1 MERSNR
7 ENYEKGP
14 NTIKQKK
21 QAFENLVKEYL
32 ESNPII
38 RNGRKQNE
46 LEIRFGTNHKLA
58 KPISKI
64 DYDNVVK
71 QLYSCGFLPENADGL
86 QILRIIP
93 ESIDPRTGK
102 AKMQIRAEIVGTDLI
117 QEYCRSNSIQSVINM
132 PSTLFNKIKFTKK
145 MTAIDKA
152 GAFLQKV
159 DMDDFNFRVSYQTEQ
174 DFHIQTDIARN
185 IISKWVDSKKIFRSL
200 NRVRFYHPD
209 LPIFADL
216 SIVKSSATTRNYV
229 PIPQYSIQDA
239 GVFNNV
245 EKYEIELEVDN
256 TKVGVGTEF
265 NSVKSLMGALRKC
278 IRIVLS
284 GLQGTKFPI
293 SYQEQADV
301 LQEYMAVVRGDL
313 LEADDESKKGEDKK
327 TTREIMKELK
337 ENPRKIFPSDFIGP
351 SSFTLQLENVVPNA
365 QNTTTVP
372 NIREHYTVTD
382 KADGER
388 RLLYVSET
396 GNIYLIDTNMN
407 VIYTGT
413 RTTEKT
419 LFYSVVDGEHI
430 KHDRNGQYINLFA
443 AFDLYY
449 VNKKSIREFPFY
461 PEVPEPVEESK
472 DDDEDKPEEP
482 VTRFR
487 LPLLNQFIELLKPTS
502 LFEALEKGE
511 VTPIVPK
518 NSADFMV
525 KCKQFQATAPMRSIF
540 ECCSDI
546 LSKVQDQTYEY
557 TTDGLIFTP
566 SNLAVGGTVPDGPA
580 SDLYKITWSHS
591 FKWKPPEFN
600 TIDFLVTMKKDKTGK
615 DEIHHIYQDG
625 VDLQGVQQ
633 VLQYKTMVLHVGF
646 NPKKDGFINPFQDV
660 LNDSIVLLK
669 DQKEED
675 KRYKPVPFVPS
686 EPYDPTA
693 CFANIMLKEEGSNLL
708 MVTEEGEYFEDD
720 MIVEFK
726 YVMENEAGW
735 RWVPIR
741 VRYDKT
747 AQLRSKKNNFGN
759 AYQVANNNWYSIHH
773 PVTQDMISSGE
784 GIPERTVDED
794 VYYNKSNAETN
805 TQSLR
810 DFHNLFVK
818 KHLIV
823 GAANRGDTLI
833 DFAVGKAGD
842 LRKWVDSHLSFVFGV
857 DYSKDNIINQS
868 DGACVRYL
876 KEAQK
881 NSDIPKALFVQG
893 DSGLNI
899 RNGQACSTD
908 KEKQIVRAVF
918 GQGPKDITELGKG
931 VYQKYGVGEL
941 GFNISSCQFALH
953 YFFKNP
959 TSFHNFLRNVSE
971 CTKIGG
977 HFIGTCYDGETVF
990 KLLKSSRKDD
1000 GVTIMKGGRK
1010 IYEIIKKYDQ
1020 TGFPD
1025 DEMSLGYPIHVYQES
1040 INQYIQEYLVN
1051 FPYFIRIME
1060 DYGFV
1065 LATKDEAKHMGLPGS
1080 TPMFSELFTFMENEV
1095 KRDSNKQANY
1105 RSAVFM
1111 SPEEKRISFMNRCF
1125 VFKKVRSVDAK
1136 KMMETLLKE
1145 DEFKDRNSEENL
1157 KEVEEMVRE
1166 QSDEPIAKKRRLV
1179 LKKPA
1184 VVAPPSTAVEPP
1196 PPPPPQGPLFTGEKI
1211 ILTPS
1216 RILNARGNVAFATG
1230 NAH

>member
-1 MERSNR
+1 MEKSNPSSPSPVI
-7 ENYEKGP
+7 NK
-14 NTIKQKK
+14 TIKQKK
-21 QAFENLVKEYL
+21 QAFENVVKEYL
-32 ESNPII
+32 ESNPVI
-38 RNGRKQNE
+38 RNARRQNE

-58 KPISKI
+58 KPITKI

-71 QLYSCGFLPENADGL
+71 QLYSCGFLPENVDGL

-93 ESIDPRTGK
+93 ETIDTRTGK
-102 AKMQIRAEIVGTDLI
+102 SKMQIRAEIVGTDLI
-117 QEYCRSNSIQSVINM
+117 QEYCRTNSIQNVINM

-145 MTAIDKA
+145 MTAIDKS
-152 GAFLQKV
+152 GAFIQRV
-159 DMDDFNFRVSYQTEQ
+159 DMDDFNFRVSFQTEQ
-174 DFHIQTDIARN
+174 DFHTQTDIARN
-185 IISKWVDSKKIFRSL
+185 IITRWMDSKKIFRSM

-216 SIVKSSATTRNYV
+216 SIVKSSATTSNHS
-229 PIPQYSIQDA
+229 PIPQYSIQDG
-239 GVFNNV
+239 GVFENV

-256 TKVGVGTEF
+256 SKVGVGTDF
-265 NSVKSLMGALRKC
+265 STVKSLMNAFRKC
-278 IRIVLS
+278 IRTVLS
-284 GLQGTKFPI
+284 GLQGTRFPV

-301 LQEYMAVVRGDL
+301 LQEYMAVVHGDL
-313 LEADDESKKGEDKK
+313 LKKEDDKDKRTAKEILDEIKK
-327 TTREIMKELK
+327 
-337 ENPRKIFPSDFIGP
+337 NPRRVFSSDFIGP
-351 SSFTLQLENVVPNA
+351 SSFTLQLENIVIPSETHTA
-365 QNTTTVP
+365 P
-372 NIREHYTVTD
+372 NICQNYTVTD

-388 RLLYVSET
+388 RLLYVSEN

-419 LFYSVVDGEHI
+419 LFYSLLDGEHI

-449 VNKKSIREFPFY
+449 VNKKSVREFAFY
-461 PEVPEPVEESK
+461 P
-472 DDDEDKPEEP
+472 PEEP
-482 VTRFR
+482 VEKGEEKEEGKEKEGKEKEGEPITKYR
-487 LPLLNQFIELLKPTS
+487 LPLLHQFVELLKPTS

-518 NSADFMV
+518 HSANFMI
-525 KCKQFQATAPMRSIF
+525 KCKKFHATSSGRTIF
-540 ECCSDI
+540 EGCSEI
-546 LSKVQDQTYEY
+546 LSNIQDGTYEY
-557 TTDGLIFTP
+557 NTDGLIFTP
-566 SNLAVGGTVPDGPA
+566 TNLAVGGTKEGGPA
-580 SDLYKITWSHS
+580 SDLYKITWTHS

-625 VDLQGVQQ
+625 RDLQTVQQ

-660 LNDSIVLLK
+660 LNDNVVLLK

-675 KRYKPVPFVPS
+675 KKYKPVPFVPS

-693 CFANIMLKEEGSNLL
+693 CFANIMLKDDTML
-708 MVTEEGEYFEDD
+708 TEEGEYFEED

-726 YVMENEAGW
+726 YVMENGDGW

-759 AYQVANNNWYSIHH
+759 AYQVANSNWYSIHH
-773 PVTQDMISSGE
+773 PITDKMISTGQD
-784 GIPERTVDED
+784 IPERTMDED
-794 VYYNKSNAETN
+794 VYYNKSTDVTS

-818 KHLIV
+818 KNLIMGV
-823 GAANRGDTLI
+823 AHRGDTLI

-842 LRKWVDSHLSFVFGV
+842 LRKWVDSHLAFVFGI
-857 DYSKDNIINQS
+857 DYSKDNIMNQS

-881 NSDIPKALFVQG
+881 SVKMPKGLFVQG
-893 DSGLNI
+893 DSGINI
-899 RNGQACSTD
+899 RSGQAFSTEKD
-908 KEKQIVRAVF
+908 KQVARAVF
-918 GQGPKDITELGKG
+918 GQGAKDITELGKG
-931 VYQKYGVGEL
+931 VYQQYGVGEL
-941 GFNISSCQFALH
+941 GFNVASCQFALH
-953 YFFKNP
+953 YFFKNQR
-959 TSFHNFLRNVSE
+959 TFCQFLRNVSE
-971 CTKIGG
+971 CTKLGG

-990 KLLKSSRKDD
+990 KLLKSSKKDD
-1000 GVTIMKGGRK
+1000 GVTIMKGDRK
-1010 IYEIIKKYDQ
+1010 IYEVIKKYDE

-1025 DEMSLGYPIHVYQES
+1025 DDMSLGYPIHVFQES

-1060 DYGFV
+1060 DFGFV
-1065 LATKDEAKHMGLPGS
+1065 LATKDEARHMGLPDGS
-1080 TPMFSELFTFMENEV
+1080 AMFSELFTIMEDEI

-1111 SPEEKRISFMNRCF
+1111 SPEEKRISFMNRYF

-1136 KMMETLLKE
+1136 KMMEMLLKE
-1145 DEFKDRNSEENL
+1145 EEFKDRNSAETL
-1157 KEVEEMVRE
+1157 KEVEEMVKERAE
-1166 QSDEPIAKKRRLV
+1166 VEAPIVKKRRLV
-1179 LKKPA
+1179 LKKPLPVPLPA
-1184 VVAPPSTAVEPP
+1184 AEPLPVAPEPLP
-1196 PPPPPQGPLFTGEKI
+1196 ISEVILSAPKFTGETMTIK
-1211 ILTPS
+1211 
-1216 RILNARGNVAFATG
+1216 RRK
-1230 NAH
+1230 

>member
-1 MERSNR
+1 MEKSKSFLP
-7 ENYEKGP
+7 ENVK
-14 NTIKQKK
+14 TIKQKK

-38 RNGRKQNE
+38 KNNHKQNE
-46 LEIRFGTNHKLA
+46 FEIRFGTNSKLA
-58 KPISKI
+58 KPLTKI

-71 QLYSCGFLPENADGL
+71 QLYSCGFLPENNDGL

-93 ESIDPRTGK
+93 ETIDTRTGK
-102 AKMQIRAEIVGTDLI
+102 SKMQIRAEIVGTDLI
-117 QEYCRSNSIQSVINM
+117 QEYCRTNSIQSVINM

-145 MTAIDKA
+145 MTANDKS
-152 GAFLQKV
+152 GGFLQRV

-174 DFHIQTDIARN
+174 DFHIQTEIARN
-185 IISKWVDSKKIFRSL
+185 IISRWTDSKKIFRSM
-200 NRVRFYHPD
+200 NRVRLYHPD

-216 SIVKSSATTRNYV
+216 SIVKSSASTHNYI
-229 PIPQYSIQDA
+229 PLPQYSIQDA
-239 GVFNNV
+239 GVFDNV
-245 EKYEIELEVDN
+245 EKYEIELEIDN
-256 TKVGVGTEF
+256 TRVGSGTEYGT
-265 NSVKSLMGALRKC
+265 VETLMTALRKC
-278 IRIVLS
+278 IRMVLS
-284 GLQGTKFPI
+284 GLQGTKYPI
-293 SYQEQADV
+293 SYQEQSDI
-301 LQEYMAVVRGDL
+301 LQEYMAVVHGDL
-313 LEADDESKKGEDKK
+313 LNADDDKKGKK
-327 TTREIMKELK
+327 STKEIMDEIKK
-337 ENPRKIFPSDFIGP
+337 NPRRIFPSDFIGP
-351 SSFTLQLENVVPNA
+351 SSYTLQLENVVP
-365 QNTTTVP
+365 QNKMSTAP
-372 NIREHYTVTD
+372 NIREQYTVTD

-388 RLLYVSET
+388 RILYVSEN

-419 LFYSVVDGEHI
+419 LFYSVLDGEHI

-449 VNKKSIREFPFY
+449 VNKKSIRDFAFY
-461 PEVPEPVEESK
+461 PASTLPTAPKEEGEEGEIYEPIIK
-472 DDDEDKPEEP
+472 Y
-482 VTRFR
+482 R
-487 LPLLNQFIELLKPTS
+487 LPLLNQFVELLKPNS

-511 VTPIVPK
+511 VTPNLPK
-518 NSADFMV
+518 HSAGFMV
-525 KCKQFQATAPMRSIF
+525 KCKNFQATGLGRSIF

-546 LSKVQDQTYEY
+546 LSNVQDSTYEY

-566 SNLAVGGTVPDGPA
+566 SNLAVGGSKEGGPA
-580 SDLYKITWSHS
+580 SDLYKITWTHS
-591 FKWKPPEFN
+591 FKWKPPEYN

-625 VDLQGVQQ
+625 RDLQSIKEI
-633 VLQYKTMVLHVGF
+633 LQYKTMVLHVGF

-660 LNDSIVLLK
+660 LNDNVVSLK

-675 KRYKPVPFVPS
+675 KKYKPVPFVPS

-693 CFANIMLKEEGSNLL
+693 CFANIMLKEDGSKLL
-708 MVTEEGEYFEDD
+708 MMTEEGEYFEDD

-726 YVMENEAGW
+726 YVTENADGW

-773 PVTQDMISSGE
+773 PITNGMITSGE
-784 GIPERTVDED
+784 GIPERTIDED
-794 VYYNKSNAETN
+794 VYYNKSNSETN

-810 DFHNLFVK
+810 DFHNLYVK

-823 GAANRGDTLI
+823 GVANRGDTLI

-842 LRKWVDSHLSFVFGV
+842 LRKWIDSHMSFVFGI

-881 NSDIPKALFVQG
+881 NSDVPKSLFVQG

-899 RNGQACSTD
+899 RSGNAFTTE
-908 KEKQIVRAVF
+908 KEKQVARAVF

-931 VYQKYGVGEL
+931 VYNHYGIGEL
-941 GFNISSCQFALH
+941 GFNIASCQFALH

-959 TSFHNFLRNVSE
+959 TTFHQFLRNLAE
-971 CTKIGG
+971 CTKLGG

-1010 IYEIIKKYDQ
+1010 IYEVIKKYDQ
-1020 TGFPD
+1020 SGFPD
-1025 DEMSLGYPIHVYQES
+1025 DDMSLGYPIHVYQES

-1065 LATKDEAKHMGLPGS
+1065 LATKDEARHMGLPDGS
-1080 TPMFSELFTFMENEV
+1080 AMFSELFNLMEGEV

-1125 VFKKVRSVDAK
+1125 IFKKVRSVDAK
-1136 KMMETLLKE
+1136 KMMETLLKGE
-1145 DEFKDRNSEENL
+1145 EFKDRNSEETLN
-1157 KEVEEMVRE
+1157 EVEKMVQE
-1166 QSDEPIAKKRRLV
+1166 QAELEQPIVKKRRLV

-1184 VVAPPSTAVEPP
+1184 VALAVAIE
-1196 PPPPPQGPLFTGEKI
+1196 GPKFTGEKI
-1211 ILTPS
+1211 TLKKK
-1216 RILNARGNVAFATG
+1216 V
-1230 NAH
+1230 

>member
-1 MERSNR
+1 METSKLVTPPS
-7 ENYEKGP
+7 E
-14 NTIKQKK
+14 TIKQRKK
-21 QAFENLVKEYL
+21 AFENLVKEYL
-32 ESNPII
+32 ESNPIVK
-38 RNGRKQNE
+38 NGRKQNE

-58 KPISKI
+58 KPLSKI

-71 QLYSCGFLPENADGL
+71 HLYACGFIPENPDGL

-93 ESIDPRTGK
+93 ETIDSRTGK

-117 QEYCRSNSIQSVINM
+117 QEYCRTNSIQSVINM

-145 MTAIDKA
+145 TTANDKN
-152 GAFLQKV
+152 GAFLQRV

-185 IISKWVDSKKIFRSL
+185 IISRWVDSKKIFRSL

-216 SIVKSSATTRNYV
+216 SIVKSSATTRNHV
-229 PIPQYSIQDA
+229 PIPQYSVQDA
-239 GVFNNV
+239 GLFDNV

-256 TKVGVGTEF
+256 SRVGPGTDY
-265 NSVKSLMGALRKC
+265 NSTPALMGALRKC
-278 IRIVLS
+278 IRMVLS
-284 GLQGTKFPI
+284 GLQGTRYPI
-293 SYQEQADV
+293 SYQEQSDI
-301 LQEYMAVVRGDL
+301 LQEYMAVVHGDL
-313 LEADDESKKGEDKK
+313 LRADDDSKEAKP
-327 TTREIMKELK
+327 TTVKEIMDEIKK
-337 ENPRKIFPSDFIGP
+337 NPRRIAPSDFVGP
-351 SSFTLQLENVVPNA
+351 SSFTLQIENIVPPNE
-365 QNTTTVP
+365 NSTCP
-372 NIREHYTVTD
+372 NIRTDYTVTD
-382 KADGER
+382 KADGDR
-388 RLLYVSET
+388 RLLYVSGE

-413 RTTEKT
+413 QTTEKT

-430 KHDRNGQYINLFA
+430 RHDRNGQYINLFA

-449 VNKKSIREFPFY
+449 VNKKSVREFAFY
-461 PEVPEPVEESK
+461 PTTAPSEEVEK
-472 DDDEDKPEEP
+472 EDTKTKAELAPK
-482 VTRFR
+482 FR
-487 LPLLNQFIELLKPTS
+487 LALLSQFIELVKPTS
-502 LFEALEKGE
+502 LFEAMDKGE
-511 VTPIVPK
+511 VTPLVPK
-518 NSADFMV
+518 HSANFMV
-525 KCKQFQATAPMRSIF
+525 KCKNFQATESGRSIF

-546 LSKVQDQTYEY
+546 LSKIQDGTYEY
-557 TTDGLIFTP
+557 NTDGLIFTP
-566 SNLAVGGTVPDGPA
+566 SNFAVGATSASGPP
-580 SDLYKITWSHS
+580 SDPYKITWSHS

-600 TIDFLVTMKKDKTGK
+600 TVDFLVTMKKDKTGK
-615 DEIHHIYQDG
+615 DDVHHIYQDG
-625 VDLQGVQQ
+625 QDLQGIQQ
-633 VLQYKTMVLHVGF
+633 LLQYKTLILHVGF
-646 NPKKDGFINPFQDV
+646 NPKKDGFINPFQEV
-660 LNDSIVLLK
+660 LNDNVVLLK

-686 EPYDPTA
+686 EPYDPNA
-693 CFANIMLKEEGSNLL
+693 CFANIMLTEDGSKPV
-708 MVTEEGEYFEDD
+708 MMTEEGEYFEED

-726 YVMENEAGW
+726 YVMENADGW

-759 AYQVANNNWYSIHH
+759 AYQVANSNWYSIHH
-773 PVTQDMISSGE
+773 PVTPQMISSGE
-784 GIPERTVDED
+784 AIPERTVDED
-794 VYYNKSNAETN
+794 VYYNKANA
-805 TQSLR
+805 QSLR
-810 DFHNLFVK
+810 DFHNLYVK

-833 DFAVGKAGD
+833 DLAVGKAGD

-857 DYSKDNIINQS
+857 DYSKDNIINSS

-881 NSDIPKALFVQG
+881 SSDVPKGLFVQG
-893 DSGLNI
+893 DSGLNV
-899 RNGQACSTD
+899 RNGEAFSSE
-908 KEKQIVRAVF
+908 KEKQVARAVF

-931 VYQKYGVGEL
+931 VYKQYGVGEL
-941 GFNISSCQFALH
+941 GFNITSCQFALH

-959 TSFHNFLRNVSE
+959 RTFHQFLRNVAE
-971 CTKIGG
+971 CTKLGG

-990 KLLKSSRKDD
+990 KLLKSSKKDD

-1010 IYEIIKKYDQ
+1010 IYEVIKKYDQ

-1051 FPYFIRIME
+1051 FSYFIRIME

-1065 LATKDEAKHMGLPGS
+1065 LATKDEARHMGMPNG
-1080 TPMFSELFTFMENEV
+1080 TAMFSELFTLMENEV

-1111 SPEEKRISFMNRCF
+1111 SPEEKRISFMNRYF
-1125 VFKKVRSVDAK
+1125 IFKKVRSVDAK
-1136 KMMETLLKE
+1136 KMMEVLLKE
-1145 DEFKDRNSEENL
+1145 DAFKERNSEETL
-1157 KEVEEMVRE
+1157 KEVAEFVQEVAEIE
-1166 QSDEPIAKKRRLV
+1166 QPFPKKRKLV

-1184 VVAPPSTAVEPP
+1184 AQVQVPEPVPAPPPK
-1196 PPPPPQGPLFTGEKI
+1196 FTGEKI
-1211 ILTPS
+1211 TLKIKAPPKPP
-1216 RILNARGNVAFATG
+1216 
-1230 NAH
+1230 

>member
-1 MERSNR
+1 MERSKPI
-7 ENYEKGP
+7 ENNAKGP
-14 NTIKQKK
+14 ATIKQKK

-38 RNGRKQNE
+38 RNGNKQNE
-46 LEIRFGTNHKLA
+46 LEVRFGTNHKLA
-58 KPISKI
+58 KPLSKI

-93 ESIDPRTGK
+93 ETIDTRTGK

-117 QEYCRSNSIQSVINM
+117 QEYCRTNSIQSVINL

-145 MTAIDKA
+145 MTANDKA

-159 DMDDFNFRVSYQTEQ
+159 DMDDYNFRVSYQTEQ

-209 LPIFADL
+209 LPVFADI

-239 GVFNNV
+239 GVFDNV

-256 TKVGVGTEF
+256 SRVGMGTEF
-265 NSVKSLMGALRKC
+265 NTVASLMGSLRKC

-293 SYQEQADV
+293 SYQEQADI
-301 LQEYMAVVRGDL
+301 LQEYMAVVHGDL
-313 LEADDESKKGEDKK
+313 LKADDENQKGDKK

-337 ENPRKIFPSDFIGP
+337 ENPRRIFPSDFIGP
-351 SSFTLQLENVVPNA
+351 SSFTLQLENIVPPT
-365 QNTTTVP
+365 NTTTAP
-372 NIREHYTVTD
+372 SILQHYTVTD

-388 RLLYVSET
+388 RLLYVSEI

-449 VNKKSIREFPFY
+449 VNKKSIREFAFY
-461 PEVPEPVEESK
+461 PEIPQGGTEETK
-472 DDDEDKPEEP
+472 GDDEEEKVEP
-482 VTRFR
+482 ITKFR
-487 LPLLNQFIELLKPTS
+487 LPLLSQFIELLKPAS
-502 LFEALEKGE
+502 LFDALEKGE
-511 VTPIVPK
+511 VVPIVPK

-525 KCKQFQATAPMRSIF
+525 KCKQFQATTPSQSVLATQQLTTKSFGHSIF

-546 LSKVQDQTYEY
+546 LSKLQDQTYEY

-566 SNLAVGGTVPDGPA
+566 SNLAVGGTIVGGPP

-625 VDLQGVQQ
+625 TDLQGVQQ

-660 LNDSIVLLK
+660 LNDNVVLLK

-686 EPYDPTA
+686 EPYDPTT

-726 YVMENEAGW
+726 YVMENDNGW
-735 RWVPIR
+735 RWIPIR

-773 PVTQDMISSGE
+773 PITQDMISSGE
-784 GIPERTVDED
+784 GIPERTTDED

-810 DFHNLFVK
+810 DFHNLYVK

-823 GAANRGDTLI
+823 GVANRGDTLI

-842 LRKWVDSHLSFVFGV
+842 LRKWVDSHLSFVFGL

-881 NSDIPKALFVQG
+881 NSDVPKSLFVQG

-899 RNGQACSTD
+899 RTGVACSTE

-931 VYQKYGVGEL
+931 VYQQYGVGEL
-941 GFNISSCQFALH
+941 GFNVSSCQFALH

-959 TSFHNFLRNVSE
+959 TSFYQFLRNVSE

-990 KLLKSSRKDD
+990 KLLKSSKKDD

-1060 DYGFV
+1060 DFGFV
-1065 LATKDEAKHMGLPGS
+1065 LATKDEARHMGLPSGS
-1080 TPMFSELFTFMENEV
+1080 PMFSELFTLMENEV

-1125 VFKKVRSVDAK
+1125 IFKKVRSVDAK

-1145 DEFKDRNSEENL
+1145 EEFKDRNSEENL
-1157 KEVEEMVRE
+1157 KEVEEMVKE
-1166 QSDEPIAKKRRLV
+1166 QVLDEPIVKKRRLV
-1179 LKKPA
+1179 LTKPVA
-1184 VVAPPSTAVEPP
+1184 EPLMQVVVAEPVR
-1196 PPPPPQGPLFTGEKI
+1196 GPMFTGEKI
-1211 ILTPS
+1211 ILKK
-1216 RILNARGNVAFATG
+1216 RKI
-1230 NAH
+1230 